1 MINLVK
7 DTINNADI
15 DSLIEWLK
23 TYPRLT
29 KGPLTLEL
37 EKQWAQYV
45 GTKYA
50 TYVNSGSSANLL
62 ALYALMEKGVIT
74 RNDKI
79 VVPAVSWATDLSPV
93 FQLGLDPILCDV
105 NNNDLAVD
113 INDLVYIFHTHK
125 PKVLML
131 VHVLG
136 LVCDIVSIRQLCVEH
151 NVILIEDTCESV
163 GSKYNN
169 QLLGSF
175 GDISTFSFYFG
186 HHISTIEGGMVC
198 TNDKALDDLFRS
210 LRNHGWDRD
219 WDKPTQTAMRQKY
232 NVNEFD
238 ALYTFYHSGF
248 NFRSTDL
255 QAFIGLDQLKKVD
268 QYCAIRNRNYQ
279 LYQQHLPDKIGNQ
292 TFWKP
297 KQNSNTFVSNFAYP
311 LLIENKKEVV
321 TILTK
326 NNIECRPL
334 ICGSM
339 GKQPFYIKNKGPWIK
354 ETNEFSFANYVHEFV
369 LYVPNHQSMSE
380 DEVIYVCDVI
390 KSVI

>member
-7 DTINNADI
+7 DTINNSDI

-29 KGPLTLEL
+29 KGPLTLEF
-37 EKQWAQYV
+37 ENQWAKYV

-62 ALYALMEKGVIT
+62 ALYALMEKGVLQ
-74 RNDKI
+74 RNDKV

-93 FQLGLDPILCDV
+93 FQLGLDPVLCDV
-105 NNNDLAVD
+105 NLNDLAVD
-113 INDLVYIFHTHK
+113 ISSLTEIFHSHK

-136 LVCDIVSIRQLCVEH
+136 LVCDIPSIKQLCNEH

-186 HHISTIEGGMVC
+186 HHISTIEGGMLC
-198 TNDKALDDLFRS
+198 TNDKELDNLFRS

-219 WDKPTQTAMRQKY
+219 WDKPTQTAMRQQH

-238 ALYTFYHSGF
+238 ALYTFYYSGF

-268 QYCAIRNRNYQ
+268 QYSAIRNRNYK
-279 LYQQHLPDKIGNQ
+279 LYQQHLPDKIGAS

-297 KQNSNTFVSNFAYP
+297 KQTENTFVSNFAYP
-311 LLIENKKEVV
+311 LLFDDKTAVV
-321 TILTK
+321 NALTK

-339 GKQPFYIKNKGPWIK
+339 GKQPFYLKNKGECK
-354 ETNEFSFANYVHEFV
+354 LFV
-369 LYVPNHQSMSE
+369 ADYIHTGGMYVPNHQSMTE
-380 DEVIYVCDVI
+380 EEVIHVCDVI

>member
-7 DTINNADI
+7 DTIDNSDINALI
-15 DSLIEWLK
+15 DWLK

-29 KGPLTLEL
+29 KGPLTLEF
-37 EKQWAQYV
+37 ERKWANYI

-62 ALYALMEKGVIT
+62 ALYCLIENGT
-74 RNDKI
+74 LNRNDKI
-79 VVPAVSWATDLSPV
+79 IVPAVSWATDLSPV

-105 NNNDLAVD
+105 NLDDLAVD
-113 INDLVYIFHTHK
+113 INHLEHIIKTEK

-136 LVCDIVSIRQLCVEH
+136 LVCDIVTIKNLCKQY
-151 NVILIEDTCESV
+151 NVILIEDTCESL
-163 GSKYNN
+163 GSKFNN

-198 TNDKALDDLFRS
+198 TNDKKLDDLFRS
-210 LRNHGWDRD
+210 IRNHGWDRD
-219 WDKPTQTAMRQKY
+219 WDKQTQEEMRNAY
-232 NVNEFD
+232 NINEFD

-248 NFRSTDL
+248 NLRATDL
-255 QAFIGLDQLKKVD
+255 QAFIGLGQLNKVD
-268 QYCAIRNRNYQ
+268 SYCERRNKNYN
-279 LYQQHLPDKIGNQ
+279 LYHNLLKSSI
-292 TFWKP
+292 WKP
-297 KQNSNTFVSNFAYP
+297 KLNNNTYVSNFAWP
-311 LLIENKKEVV
+311 ILSNNKAETVRALKD
-321 TILTK
+321 

-339 GKQPFYIKNKGPWIK
+339 GKQPFYTKQKGECKLPNADYIH
-354 ETNEFSFANYVHEFV
+354 TNGV
-369 LYVPNHQSMSE
+369 YVPNHQSMT
-380 DEVIYVCDVI
+380 DKDVADI
-390 KSVI
+390 CKIINDTN

>member
-1 MINLVK
+1 MTSLVK
-7 DTINNADI
+7 DTIDNSDI
-15 DSLIEWLK
+15 DSLIDWLK

-29 KGPLTLEL
+29 KGPLTLEF
-37 EKQWAQYV
+37 EKQWANYI

-62 ALYALMEKGVIT
+62 ALYCLMENGTIK

-105 NNNDLAVD
+105 NLDDLAID
-113 INDLVYIFHTHK
+113 INHLEHIIKTQN

-136 LVCDIVSIRQLCVEH
+136 LVCDIVSIRDLCIKH
-151 NVILIEDTCESV
+151 NVVLIEDTCESI
-163 GSKYNN
+163 GSKFNN

-198 TNDKALDDLFRS
+198 TNDKKLDDLFRS
-210 LRNHGWDRD
+210 IRNHGWDRD
-219 WDKPTQTAMRQKY
+219 WDKQTQEEMRKQHNIK
-232 NVNEFD
+232 EFD

-248 NFRSTDL
+248 NLRSTDL
-255 QAFIGLDQLKKVD
+255 QAFLGLRQLNKVD
-268 QYCAIRNRNYQ
+268 SYCKNRNKNYN
-279 LYQQHLPDKIGNQ
+279 LYHSYLKTDV
-292 TFWKP
+292 WKP
-297 KQNSNTFVSNFAYP
+297 KLKENVYVSNFAWP
-311 LLIENKKEVV
+311 LLLKNKDNTVKSLRE
-321 TILTK
+321 

-339 GKQPFYIKNKGPWIK
+339 GKQPFYTKQKGECKLPNADYIHI
-354 ETNEFSFANYVHEFV
+354 NGI
-369 LYVPNHQSMSE
+369 YVPNHQLMSNQ
-380 DEVIYVCDVI
+380 EVETICNI
-390 KSVI
+390 INEHN

>member
-7 DTINNADI
+7 DTIDNSDINALI
-15 DSLIEWLK
+15 DWLK

-29 KGPLTLEL
+29 KGPLTLEF
-37 EKQWAQYV
+37 ERKWANYI

-62 ALYALMEKGVIT
+62 ALYCLIENGT
-74 RNDKI
+74 LNRNDKI
-79 VVPAVSWATDLSPV
+79 IVPAVSWATDLSPV

-105 NNNDLAVD
+105 NLDDLAVD
-113 INDLVYIFHTHK
+113 INHLEHIIKTEK

-136 LVCDIVSIRQLCVEH
+136 LVCDIVTIKNLCKQY
-151 NVILIEDTCESV
+151 NVILIEDTCESL
-163 GSKYNN
+163 GSKFNN

-198 TNDKALDDLFRS
+198 TNDKKLDDLFRS
-210 LRNHGWDRD
+210 IRNHGWDRD
-219 WDKPTQTAMRQKY
+219 WDKQTQEEMRNAY
-232 NVNEFD
+232 NINEFD

-248 NFRSTDL
+248 NLRATDL
-255 QAFIGLDQLKKVD
+255 QAFIGLGQLNKVD
-268 QYCAIRNRNYQ
+268 SYCERRNKNYN
-279 LYQQHLPDKIGNQ
+279 LYHNLLKSSI
-292 TFWKP
+292 WKP
-297 KQNSNTFVSNFAYP
+297 KLNNNTYVSNFAWP
-311 LLIENKKEVV
+311 ILSNNKAETVRALKD
-321 TILTK
+321 

-339 GKQPFYIKNKGPWIK
+339 GKQPFYTKQKGQCKLPNADYIH
-354 ETNEFSFANYVHEFV
+354 TNGV
-369 LYVPNHQSMSE
+369 YVPNHQSMT
-380 DEVIYVCDVI
+380 DKDVADI
-390 KSVI
+390 CKIINDTN